1 MNELINSTRNQLYTN
16 GLLKSGLLALS
27 AGLLTATIW
36 PAPIIW
42 SIVGAAGFVGGLF
55 WHKVCQNNRP
65 QAIQVLHQTLSQTE
79 HSLTLLNKLDLTL
92 ADQLQLE
99 RLADRLT
106 NARSP
111 TLIFNRLSRHGLLLL
126 AAVLVFTGS
135 SLIQHGTLPIP
146 KITNSAGLVSQKAT
160 PDIPPSL
167 LRQQLQIRPPA
178 YTELP
183 ARTTADLNAVAVIGS
198 ELRWNVTFST
208 DQHLRVL
215 LVNSRGQ
222 ELPFVNTGGAFIHRD
237 RLQNSGLYAIRACWS
252 GHKNQA
258 GRDSIIY
265 QSGFY
270 RLEARA
276 DQPPVI
282 EPDTKQTYT
291 THRLTDPKTL
301 QVSAK
306 ITDDFRVHQAFIVLT
321 VARGSGENVKFRELR
336 LPLTPTNFKQARL
349 AKPIDL
355 TALNFAPG
363 DELYYYWSAFDSR
376 QPEPNFTKSDTFFVV
391 YKDTTAQDESDLATM
406 AVNIM
411 PDYFRSQRQI
421 VIDTEKLIA
430 KRGKMPQK
438 PFNSTSNE
446 IGFDQKSLRLRYG
459 QYLGEE
465 FETSIGGGNPL
476 PADAEGDV
484 VVGFMAMQQ
493 FMHKHD
499 SENAQEGVGSS
510 ASGGSGGPG
519 AGSSGAAPSGAAPS
533 GAAPSGAAP
542 PHSDHAGH
550 NHGAGGNST
559 DKDPVAALMEQYV
572 HNHDNGEMNTFY
584 EQSTRSLLKMALEQ
598 MWQSELHLR
607 LYEPE
612 KALPF
617 ENQALIYLKAA
628 QQRARSFVK
637 KSGFDPP
644 PIKEAETRLTGE
656 LTNVTERLTQE
667 RTYRQA
673 RISTLAATVLG
684 YLHTDNLTI
693 MQRQT
698 TRQLGSLLTG
708 ETAKTG
714 LPNWSILRPLQ
725 QIAAGQSLT
734 ASEKQA
740 LQAGLYC
747 LTDRSQRTTTTATGN
762 RPLAQAFWQR
772 LR

>member
-1 MNELINSTRNQLYTN
+1 MNKLINATRNQLYAN
-16 GLLKSGLLALS
+16 GLLKSALLALS
-27 AGLLTATIW
+27 ASLLTATVW
-36 PAPIIW
+36 PAPLSW
-42 SIVGAAGFVGGLF
+42 LLAGTAGLVGGLV
-55 WHKVCQNNRP
+55 WHKIYRNNRP
-65 QAIQVLHQTLSQTE
+65 DAIRVLHQTLGETE
-79 HSLTLLNKLDLTL
+79 HSLALLDKPNPTL

-99 RLADRLT
+99 RLADRLANT
-106 NARSP
+106 QTPA
-111 TLIFNRLSRHGLLLL
+111 LIFSRLLRYGLLLL

-135 SLIQHGTLPIP
+135 SLMPPGTLPVP
-146 KITNSAGLVSQKAT
+146 KITNRAGVVSPKAT
-160 PDIPPSL
+160 PEIAPSL
-167 LRQQLQIRPPA
+167 LRQQVQIRPPA

-183 ARTTADLNAVAVIGS
+183 VRTTADLNAVAVTGS
-198 ELRWNVTFST
+198 DLTWNLTFST
-208 DQHLRVL
+208 NQNLRVF

-222 ELPFVNTGGAFIHRD
+222 ELPFARANNAFFHRD
-237 RLQNSGLYAIRACWS
+237 RLQNSGLYAIRAYWS
-252 GHKNQA
+252 GQKTRA
-258 GRDSIIY
+258 GRDSLVY
-265 QSGFY
+265 QSTFY
-270 RLEARA
+270 RLDARA

-282 EPDTKQTYT
+282 EPDTKQAHI

-301 QVSAK
+301 PLSARMS
-306 ITDDFRVHQAFIVLT
+306 DDFRVHQAFIVLT

-336 LPLTPTNFKQARL
+336 LPLSPTDFKQARL
-349 AKPIDL
+349 AKSIDL
-355 TALNFAPG
+355 AALNFAPG
-363 DELYYYWSAFDSR
+363 DELYYYWAAFDNR
-376 QPEPNFTKSDTFFVV
+376 RPEPNFTKSDTFFVV

-430 KRGKMPQK
+430 RRGKMPQK

-476 PADAEGDV
+476 PADRDGDV

-499 SENAQEGVGSS
+499 SENAQEGVGAS
-510 ASGGSGGPG
+510 ASGGSGSPG
-519 AGSSGAAPSGAAPS
+519 AGSSGEAPSGVAP
-533 GAAPSGAAP
+533 AHA
-542 PHSDHAGH
+542 DHAGH
-550 NHGAGGNST
+550 SHGSGGSSST
-559 DKDPVAALMEQYV
+559 DKDPMAALMEQYV
-572 HNHDNGEMNTFY
+572 HNHDNGEVNTFY

-612 KALPF
+612 KALPY

-667 RTYRQA
+667 RAYRQA
-673 RISTLAATVLG
+673 RISTLAAAVLG
-684 YLHTDNLTI
+684 YLNADNLTGS
-693 MQRQT
+693 QRQT
-698 TRQLGSLLTG
+698 ARHLGTLLTG
-708 ETAKTG
+708 ETVATG
-714 LPNWSILRPLQ
+714 LPNWSMLRPLQ

-734 ASEKQA
+734 TADKRA
-740 LQAGLYC
+740 LQAGLYR
-747 LTDRSQRTTTTATGN
+747 LTDKSQRTTNTATAN

>member
-1 MNELINSTRNQLYTN
+1 MNKLINSTRNQLYTN

-27 AGLLTATIW
+27 AGLLAATVW
-36 PAPIIW
+36 PAPMIW
-42 SIVGAAGFVGGLF
+42 GMAGAAGFLGGLF
-55 WHKVCQNNRP
+55 WHKIYQNNRP
-65 QAIQVLHQTLSQTE
+65 DAIQVLHQTLGETE
-79 HSLTLLNKLDLTL
+79 HSLALLDKPNPTL

-99 RLADRLT
+99 RLANRLT
-106 NARSP
+106 NTKP
-111 TLIFNRLSRHGLLLL
+111 PILIFSRLSRYGLLLL
-126 AAVLVFTGS
+126 AAVLIFTAS
-135 SLIQHGTLPIP
+135 SLVQHGTLPIP
-146 KITNSAGLVSQKAT
+146 KIMNRAGLVNPKAT
-160 PDIPPSL
+160 PEIPPSL
-167 LRQQLQIRPPA
+167 VRQQLQIRPPA

-183 ARTTADLNAVAVIGS
+183 ARTATDLNAVAVIGS
-198 ELRWNVTFST
+198 GLTWNLTFST
-208 DQHLRVL
+208 SQDLRVF
-215 LVNSRGQ
+215 LVNSRGA
-222 ELPFVNTGGAFIHRD
+222 ELPFAKTNNTFSYRD
-237 RLQNSGLYAIRACWS
+237 QLQNSGLYAIRAHWS
-252 GHKNQA
+252 GHKNRT

-265 QSGFY
+265 QSAFY

-282 EPDTKQTYT
+282 DPDTKQAYT

-301 QVSAK
+301 PLSATM
-306 ITDDFRVHQAFIVLT
+306 TDHFRVHQAFIVLT

-336 LPLTPTNFKQARL
+336 LPLTPTDFKQARL
-349 AKPIDL
+349 RKPIDL
-355 TALNFAPG
+355 TALNFEPG
-363 DELYYYWSAFDSR
+363 DELYYYWAAFDNR
-376 QPEPNFTKSDTFFVV
+376 RPEPNFTKSDTFFVV

-510 ASGGSGGPG
+510 GSGGSGSSG
-519 AGSSGAAPSGAAPS
+519 AGSSGAAPSGTAP
-533 GAAPSGAAP
+533 A
-542 PHSDHAGH
+542 HSDHAGH
-550 NHGAGGNST
+550 NHGSGGSAS
-559 DKDPVAALMEQYV
+559 DKDPMAALMEQYV
-572 HNHDNGEMNTFY
+572 HNHDSGEMNTFY

-667 RTYRQA
+667 RSYRQA
-673 RISTLAATVLG
+673 RMATLAARVLG
-684 YLHTDNLTI
+684 YVNVDSLTI
-693 MQRQT
+693 TQRQT
-698 TRQLGSLLTG
+698 ARQLGSLLTG
-708 ETAKTG
+708 EASATG

-734 ASEKQA
+734 VTDKQA
-740 LQAGLYC
+740 LQAGLYR
-747 LTDRSQRTTTTATGN
+747 LTDKSQRTTATATGN